1 LENLLNTGLAFFGA
15 AMLGA
20 LLPLQKRWSRR
31 GLHQFVSIAAGI
43 FLGSLFLHLLPELA
57 TGGHAELAP
66 SDGHDHAAHSAPESM
81 LPWAALLGGFLLL
94 FVVERVWLQGR
105 ESSEGH
111 DSHSV
116 LLSATFVGL
125 ALHAFTMGVGLS
137 AILEN
142 SSGGWSLLASL
153 LPHKAAEAFSLAA
166 VMNLAH
172 VSRGRSLS
180 YLMLFATITPLG
192 LILGSQ
198 FAALGGAAAPL
209 LGGFACGTFLYVA
222 VCDLLPEVF
231 HDTDRSWTKLGW
243 VLLGIGIVVLTLP
256 GIAEGVPGF
265 LQTTFTEATILFE
278 QMALYLLFGFL
289 IAGVLSQVLK
299 PELLTRHLSKNDA
312 ASVLKASLI
321 GAPLPLCSCSV
332 LPVAVSLRKAG
343 ASKGATSAFLIS
355 TPETGVDSVS
365 VTWALLDPVMAIARP
380 IGAVLSA
387 IFTGG
392 LVSFFVNKGWDRQ
405 PPAAASKEPPKPVE
419 GDCCATEEHV
429 HAEPEPTG
437 FIQRVLRFAYVDML
451 DDLAG
456 LLLVGLLLSGVLA
469 AVLPEGFFENP
480 VTQGFG
486 GMLLMLLV
494 GIPIYVCA
502 AASTPIAATMIGLG
516 LSPGAA
522 LVFLL
527 ASPASNLA
535 SLVALSKS
543 LGKRVTIMHVIGL
556 ALSAL
561 SMGLLVDA
569 LYPLLGIEA
578 SIAHAGD
585 HSMMPGWVSRGS
597 AILLAALVVLSFLRT
612 RLGVR
617 IGGGPAVPPKSV
629 SA

>member
-1 LENLLNTGLAFFGA
+1 LDDLLNIGLTFFGA

-20 LLPLQKRWSRR
+20 LLPLHKRWSRR
-31 GLHQFVSIAAGI
+31 GLHRFVSIAAGI

-57 TGGHAELAP
+57 AGGEHAHGAE
-66 SDGHDHAAHSAPESM
+66 SALEQATEPSM

-137 AILEN
+137 AVLDHN
-142 SSGGWSLLASL
+142 HGGWSLLASL

-172 VSRGRSLS
+172 VSRARSMS
-180 YLMLFATITPLG
+180 YLVLFAAITPLG
-192 LILGSQ
+192 LVFGHLST
-198 FAALGGAAAPL
+198 ALGGAAAPL
-209 LGGFACGTFLYVA
+209 LTGFACGTFLYVA

-231 HDTDRSWTKLGW
+231 HDTERSWTKLGW

-256 GIAEGVPGF
+256 DVADHVPGF
-265 LQTTFTEATILFE
+265 FSTTLREAALLFE
-278 QMALYLLFGFL
+278 DMAFYLLFGFL
-289 IAGVLSQVLK
+289 IAGLLSQVLK
-299 PELLTRHLSKNDA
+299 PELLTRHLSRNDA
-312 ASVLKASLI
+312 ASVTKASLI

-332 LPVAVSLRKAG
+332 LPVAVQLRKAG
-343 ASKGATSAFLIS
+343 ASKGATSAFLIA
-355 TPETGVDSVS
+355 TPETGVDSVA
-365 VTWALLDPVMAIARP
+365 VTWALLDPFMAVARP

-392 LVSFFVNKGWDRQ
+392 LVSLFVNKGWDREAA
-405 PPAAASKEPPKPVE
+405 PAVDAEAA
-419 GDCCATEEHV
+419 CATDECCDDEHV
-429 HAEPEPTG
+429 HEPEPGG
-437 FIQRVLRFAYVDML
+437 FVQRMLRFAFVDML

-456 LLLVGLLLSGVLA
+456 LLLIGLLLSGALA
-469 AVLPEGFFENP
+469 AALPDGFFENP

-486 GMLLMLLV
+486 GMLLMLVV

-535 SLVALSKS
+535 SLVALSRS
-543 LGKRVTIMHVIGL
+543 LGKRVMILHVFGL
-556 ALSAL
+556 AASAL
-561 SMGLLVDA
+561 ALGLLVDA
-569 LYPLLGIEA
+569 LYPLLDLA
-578 SIAHAGD
+578 PIAESAGE
-585 HSMMPGWVSRGS
+585 HSMMPSWVSRAS
-597 AILLAALVVLSFLRT
+597 AILLAGLIVLSFLRT
-612 RLGVR
+612 RFGLRPGSR
-617 IGGGPAVPPKSV
+617 PGAAPESV